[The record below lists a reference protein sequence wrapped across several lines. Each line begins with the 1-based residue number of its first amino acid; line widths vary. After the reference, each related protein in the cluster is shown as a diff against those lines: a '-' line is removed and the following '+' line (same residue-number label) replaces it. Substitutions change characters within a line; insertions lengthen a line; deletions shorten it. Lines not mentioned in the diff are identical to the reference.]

1 VKEFEPLIGEWQGEG
16 EMPMDPPVKIS
27 AEAKIERLG
36 TFVVFSTVGEPADA
50 AFHRR
55 DLR

>member
-50 AFHRR
+50 ACHRR